1 MKTSLTLTISIILI
15 TINAFAQ
22 INIPIPTG
30 IYFDQIIGESYFE
43 TNTIFNYRI
52 KNKIKTEE
60 ITSTNRKRKSSNR
73 TIKYNTFGRL
83 IYSKSKNIE
92 INNTYLND
100 TLPIQTIWKGKNRTY
115 ETNKIYD
122 EKYNLLSE
130 IQKTN
135 DKITSKCLFT
145 YNSNNT
151 ITNRLHLFGN
161 KLKHSSEMKY
171 FYNQENKINKTQF
184 FRDGKL
190 KTEWNY
196 DCNSQGEIKKDVDS
210 KNICKW
216 TEELENGDYTT
227 YTRTNFE
234 NKSYLTKNQFNKDS
248 VLFKVENFI
257 NDSTL
262 IYSEELNK
270 DSKIVRRFS
279 KKGKIKGEKI
289 SIYLDGKLL
298 FKSRFSLFIF
308 SKKYTNDEF
317 FYDNQKNKVKEIRR
331 VNGNIISTTVIKYTF
346 Y

>member
-1 MKTSLTLTISIILI
+1 MKTNLTITLSILLI
-15 TINAFAQ
+15 TIKAFGQ
-22 INIPIPTG
+22 INIPLPAG
-30 IYFDQIIGESYFE
+30 VYFDQIIAESYFE
-43 TNTIFNYRI
+43 TNTIFNSRI

-60 ITSTNRKRKSSNR
+60 ITTINIKGKSSIRIIQYNR
-73 TIKYNTFGRL
+73 LGRL
-83 IYSKSKNIE
+83 FYSKSENIE
-92 INNTYLND
+92 MNNTYLND
-100 TLPIQTIWKGKNRTY
+100 SLPIQTIWKGKNRTY

-130 IQKTN
+130 IQKKN

-151 ITNRLHLFGN
+151 ITNRFHLFGN
-161 KLKHSSEMKY
+161 KLKHSSEMRY

-216 TEELENGDYTT
+216 TEELENGNYTT

-234 NKSYLTKNQFNKDS
+234 NKSYLTKNQFTKDS
-248 VLFKVENFI
+248 ILFKVENFI

-262 IYSEELNK
+262 IYSEIINK
-270 DSKIVRRFS
+270 DSKIVRRYS
-279 KKGKIKGEKI
+279 EKGKMKGEKI
-289 SIYLDGKLL
+289 NIYLDDMLQ
-298 FKSRFSLFIF
+298 FKSRFSLYLF
-308 SKKYTNDEF
+308 SKKYKSEEY

-331 VNGNIISTTVIKYTF
+331 VNGKTISTTNIKYTF

>member
-1 MKTSLTLTISIILI
+1 MKTNLTITLSILLI
-15 TINAFAQ
+15 TIKAFGQ
-22 INIPIPTG
+22 INIPLPAG
-30 IYFDQIIGESYFE
+30 VYFDQIIGESYFE
-43 TNTIFNYRI
+43 TNTIFNARI

-60 ITSTNRKRKSSNR
+60 ITTINRKGKSSIRIIQYNR
-73 TIKYNTFGRL
+73 LGRL
-83 IYSKSKNIE
+83 IYSKSENIE
-92 INNTYLND
+92 MNNTYLND

-130 IQKTN
+130 IQKKN

-151 ITNRLHLFGN
+151 ITNRFHLFGN
-161 KLKHSSEMKY
+161 KLKHSSEMRY

-216 TEELENGDYTT
+216 TEELENGNYTT

-234 NKSYLTKNQFNKDS
+234 NKSYLTKNQFTKDS
-248 VLFKVENFI
+248 ILFKVENFI

-262 IYSEELNK
+262 IYSEIINK
-270 DSKIVRRFS
+270 DSKIVRRYS
-279 KKGKIKGEKI
+279 EKGKMKGEKI
-289 SIYLDGKLL
+289 NIYLDDMLQ
-298 FKSRFSLFIF
+298 FKSRFSLYLF
-308 SKKYTNDEF
+308 SKKYKSEEY

-331 VNGNIISTTVIKYTF
+331 VNGKTISTTNIKYTF